1 MIIVILRQEEAEIRS
16 NLGGELEIGMNGA
29 RNVPALARCKTQV
42 SLHSS
47 ILGRLP
53 VEIRA
58 SEWPCQQPSLCL
70 QPRPARYNLQQRAEH
85 NVRLLPVTGVSWGRQ
100 TLQLLGA
107 DDGGLGC
114 TVPSLTD
121 SH

>member
-1 MIIVILRQEEAEIRS
+1 MIILIQQQEEAEIRS

-29 RNVPALARCKTQV
+29 RNVPALASPDVK
-42 SLHSS
+42 HK
-47 ILGRLP
+47 
-53 VEIRA
+53 
-58 SEWPCQQPSLCL
+58 SLCIL
-70 QPRPARYNLQQRAEH
+70 LFWNVCRWKYEPLNGLVNNPACVCSQTYCSLQQRAEH
-85 NVRLLPVTGVSWGRQ
+85 NVRLLPVTGVSCGRQ

>member
-1 MIIVILRQEEAEIRS
+1 MALSTTQPVSA
-16 NLGGELEIGMNGA
+16 A
-29 RNVPALARCKTQV
+29 RPTT
-42 SLHSS
+42 
-47 ILGRLP
+47 
-53 VEIRA
+53 
-58 SEWPCQQPSLCL
+58 
-70 QPRPARYNLQQRAEH
+70 ARYNLQQRAEH